1 LHHSRKPKAHS
12 QGKQRRSKGKNRL
25 NVLKVSMVYFD
36 AAVDSTKMDVALAAA
51 KRAVLLDDQDANGY
65 FALGRVRLARCEY
78 DHAIGALEQ
87 ALELNPCSAVTHCGL
102 GDSLA
107 YEGLLDQA
115 IKQFEHAVRLSPHD
129 PFRWGFFSYRSLAHL
144 FRGEFQDAATW
155 ARRAV
160 QVPNAQYW
168 ARAHLVAALGHLGD
182 QAAVQVALKE
192 LLTIRPGF
200 TLDFARERLF
210 YVKRADQMEL
220 YLDGLRKAG
229 VR

>member
-1 LHHSRKPKAHS
+1 
-12 QGKQRRSKGKNRL
+12 
-25 NVLKVSMVYFD
+25 MD
-36 AAVDSTKMDVALAAA
+36 AALAAA
-51 KRAVLLDDQDANGY
+51 ERAVQLDDQDANGY

-78 DHAIGALEQ
+78 DHAIGALEH
-87 ALELNPCSAVTHCGL
+87 AIELNPCSAVTHCGL

-115 IKQFEHAVRLSPHD
+115 IEQFETAVRLSPHD

-144 FRGEFQDAATW
+144 FRGEFQDAASW

-182 QAAVQVALKE
+182 QTTAQAALKD
-192 LLTIRPGF
+192 LLAIKPAF

-210 YVKRADQMEL
+210 YIKRADQMET
-220 YLDGLRKAG
+220 YLGGLRKAG

>member
-1 LHHSRKPKAHS
+1 
-12 QGKQRRSKGKNRL
+12 
-25 NVLKVSMVYFD
+25 MVYFD
-36 AAVDSTKMDVALAAA
+36 APADPTKMDTALAAA
-51 KRAVLLDDQDANGY
+51 ERAIELDDQDANGY

-78 DHAIGALEQ
+78 DHAIRALEQ
-87 ALELNPCSAVTHCGL
+87 AIELNPCLAVAHCGL

-115 IKQFEHAVRLSPHD
+115 IEQFEQAVRLSPHD

-144 FRGEFQDAATW
+144 FRGEFQDAAAW

-182 QAAVQVALKE
+182 QTAAQIALKE
-192 LLTIRPGF
+192 LMAIKPAF
-200 TLDFARERLF
+200 TLDFAKERLF
-210 YVKRADQMEL
+210 YIKRADQMAA

-229 VR
+229 VK